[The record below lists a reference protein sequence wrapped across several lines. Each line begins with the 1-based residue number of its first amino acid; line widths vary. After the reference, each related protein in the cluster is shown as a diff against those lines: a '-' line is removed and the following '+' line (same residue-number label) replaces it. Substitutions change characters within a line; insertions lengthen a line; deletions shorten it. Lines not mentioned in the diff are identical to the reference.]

1 MQGWSPEEFEYIRVT
16 PVRIEPRDPNEAS
29 RVLEEDYYNESEKI
43 AKYLTTLKRPEGMSR
58 SAFRTFSKGA
68 LKYAVAENQL

>member
-1 MQGWSPEEFEYIRVT
+1 MT
-16 PVRIEPRDPNEAS
+16 LVRIELRDFNEAS

-43 AKYLTTLKRPEGMSR
+43 VKYFIILKRLKGMSR

-68 LKYAVAENQL
+68 LKYAIIKN